1 MTSARPSLYRSP
13 RFPSPAQLITRACA
27 RARERDRL
35 GFRSEDLGGATW
47 SRDVVL
53 MRNAWVF
60 HHTL

>member
-1 MTSARPSLYRSP
+1 MSHKCSKYILFAAKY
-13 RFPSPAQLITRACA
+13 ANDIYI
-27 RARERDRL
+27 RAR
-35 GFRSEDLGGATW
+35 GGATW